1 MPKSP
6 GYSSITNSFPSTVLP
21 AGFFTTPRRT
31 FRVFLM
37 KKAEGEK
44 IISGT
49 YIATIFKGN
58 ISTNR
63 QSYLKEKKEKE
74 SPKRKVSFE
83 TNMLV
88 IFKPSVLRKWPG
100 SRSTWGKVKQLNFE
114 IEHPVFKSWSQTT
127 TKNNYKQ
134 NLFCQKQKIAIRD
147 RGSTALYTAYTV

>member
-88 IFKPSVLRKWPG
+88 IFKLSVPMK
-100 SRSTWGKVKQLNFE
+100 
-114 IEHPVFKSWSQTT
+114 
-127 TKNNYKQ
+127 
-134 NLFCQKQKIAIRD
+134 
-147 RGSTALYTAYTV
+147 

>member
-1 MPKSP
+1 MARLHLDHYCHRYFSGSPCSSYLAPPKKGAMPKSP

-58 ISTNR
+58 ISKNS
-63 QSYLKEKKEKE
+63 QSFLKDTLLIQRISQKK
-74 SPKRKVSFE
+74 SF
-83 TNMLV
+83 
-88 IFKPSVLRKWPG
+88 I
-100 SRSTWGKVKQLNFE
+100 
-114 IEHPVFKSWSQTT
+114 
-127 TKNNYKQ
+127 
-134 NLFCQKQKIAIRD
+134 
-147 RGSTALYTAYTV
+147 